1 MQAMRQDKCT
11 PQQVEADNHKRV
23 QHLTIKTITMAETNN
38 DRYALITGATSGIG
52 YELAKLFAGDGYN
65 LVIVARDENE
75 LRQKAQELST
85 ANVDVVAIAKDLFQP
100 EAAFELYDEV
110 KSRNLTVDVLVND
123 AGQGQYGLFVE
134 QDIHR
139 LLDIIQLNVKSLTVL
154 THLFL
159 KDMVARNEGKILQLA
174 SIASQ
179 LPGPWQAVYH
189 ATKAYVLS
197 FSEALVQELKDSAV
211 TVTALQPGAT
221 DTDFFNKAEM
231 QDSKILD
238 TKLSDPK
245 KVAKDGYDALMK
257 GDDKIVSGFKNK
269 VMVGLGSVMPESA
282 AAAQMNKMQK
292 PRSEDK

>member
-1 MQAMRQDKCT
+1 
-11 PQQVEADNHKRV
+11 
-23 QHLTIKTITMAETNN
+23 MAEVNKS
-38 DRYALITGATSGIG
+38 RYALITGATSGIG
-52 YELAKLFAGDGYN
+52 YELAKLFAEDGYN
-65 LVIVARDENE
+65 LIIVARDENE
-75 LRQKAQELST
+75 LQQKAQEFSA
-85 ANVDVVAIAKDLFQP
+85 ANIDVIPIAKDLFQP

-110 KSRNLTVDVLVND
+110 KSKNLSVDVLVND

-197 FSEALVQELKDSAV
+197 FTEALIQELKDSAV
-211 TVTALQPGAT
+211 TITALQPGAT

-231 QDSKILD
+231 HDSKILD
-238 TKLSDPK
+238 TKLSEPVQ
-245 KVAKDGYDALMK
+245 VAKDGYQALMK
-257 GDDKIVSGFKNK
+257 GDDKVISGFKNK
-269 VMVGLGSVMPESA
+269 MMVGMSNVMPESA
-282 AAAQMNKMQK
+282 VAAQMDKMQK
-292 PRSEDK
+292 PREEDK